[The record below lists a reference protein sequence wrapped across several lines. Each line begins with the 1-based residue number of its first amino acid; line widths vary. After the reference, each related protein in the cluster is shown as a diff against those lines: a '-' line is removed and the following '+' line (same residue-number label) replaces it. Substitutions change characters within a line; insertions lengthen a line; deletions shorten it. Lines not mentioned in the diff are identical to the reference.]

1 MNMNKFIGIG
11 RLTKDPSLEYSQ
23 NGTAIVTFTIAIKR
37 QFSKNK
43 EADFLLC
50 KAFKQQAENLAQ
62 YQKKGNLIAIEARIQ
77 TGSYEKDGKTIYTT
91 EIIADNIQYL
101 ESKSSNQSNPQD
113 NDPFKGQQEIS
124 SNELPF

>member
-77 TGSYEKDGKTIYTT
+77 TGSYEKDGKKIYTT